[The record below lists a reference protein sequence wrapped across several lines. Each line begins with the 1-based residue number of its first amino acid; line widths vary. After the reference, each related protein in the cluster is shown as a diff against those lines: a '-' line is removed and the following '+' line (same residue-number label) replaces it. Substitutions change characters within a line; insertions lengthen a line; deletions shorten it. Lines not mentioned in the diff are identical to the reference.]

1 MSRIRAHCSFLP
13 LLFKSRLRLQGRV
26 EPWRFRSLSARIG
39 EQDLRIFRV
48 GLAAAG
54 MALWP
59 NVTTAQDKAA
69 ASPTA
74 AGEAAGWG
82 GLCPQ
87 PVTLQ
92 GRLYR
97 PTCSGAPGTSTSSFA
112 YDYRKGTADGL
123 AVFFNGGGACWN
135 AATCSK
141 PRLAG
146 DRAFFSGKDDQDA
159 VGVYKAELLPGDGPA
174 RMTGLRLRPLSRRIA
189 SRNSPLFTTP
199 RRPPFTLR

>member
-1 MSRIRAHCSFLP
+1 M
-13 LLFKSRLRLQGRV
+13 RV
-26 EPWRFRSLSARIG
+26 
-39 EQDLRIFRV
+39 FRV
-48 GLAAAG
+48 GLAAAV

-59 NVTTAQDKAA
+59 NVATAQDKAA

-74 AGEAAGWG
+74 AGEAAGWVRIV
-82 GLCPQ
+82 PQ

-112 YDYRKGTADGL
+112 YYNRKGTADGL
-123 AVFFNGGGACWN
+123 VVFFNGGGACWN

-146 DRAFFSGKDDQDA
+146 DRAFFQG
-159 VGVYKAELLPGDGPA
+159 
-174 RMTGLRLRPLSRRIA
+174 RMTRTPLVSTRPSFFPA
-189 SRNSPLFTTP
+189 MAP
-199 RRPPFTLR
+199 RA